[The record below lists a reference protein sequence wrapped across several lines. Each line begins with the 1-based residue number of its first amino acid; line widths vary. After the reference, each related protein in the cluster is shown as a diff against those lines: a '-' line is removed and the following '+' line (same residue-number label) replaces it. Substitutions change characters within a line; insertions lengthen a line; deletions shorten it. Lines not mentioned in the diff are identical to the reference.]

1 MARITK
7 VLNRY
12 LQDAFASLLTFPA
25 HTPETLRFKLSS
37 GFPLLLE
44 QSLSSSLGLS
54 TVRPHLPP
62 LLFPALWAPGAIAP
76 FLYFPYPRLKLV
88 FAGMLSEMPCLL
100 SGTVHVR
107 FSPQQPHSGH

>member
-76 FLYFPYPRLKLV
+76 F
-88 FAGMLSEMPCLL
+88 AGMLSEMPCLL